1 MLHEHLETHV
11 VGEDGGAVLKG
22 SFVSDDYAIL
32 SLIKEQ
38 WISDI
43 YNCCIYTNIDYIK
56 VLISNKMWSYVRYPL
71 HSSRPPPT
79 ENCTGLT
86 RQKGKLIRCLEKRRV
101 QQLGGK

>member
-43 YNCCIYTNIDYIK
+43 YCCILTNIDYRK
-56 VLISNKMWSYVRYPL
+56 VLVSNPMWSYVVFY
-71 HSSRPPPT
+71 
-79 ENCTGLT
+79 N
-86 RQKGKLIRCLEKRRV
+86 QKLIPMVFTQSVYHKVLIK
-101 QQLGGK
+101 